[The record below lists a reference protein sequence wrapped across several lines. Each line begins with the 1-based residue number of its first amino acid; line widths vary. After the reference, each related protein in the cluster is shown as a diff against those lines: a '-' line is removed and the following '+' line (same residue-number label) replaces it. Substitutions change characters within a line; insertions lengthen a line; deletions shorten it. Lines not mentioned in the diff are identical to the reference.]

1 MPLAIL
7 GIFFSLLPDLD
18 IIAFRLGVPYGSSFG
33 HRGFSHS
40 IVAALLLSTAVVPLA
55 RALKARPFV
64 VFWIL
69 LLSMLSHGLLDAF
82 TRNATNG
89 VALFWPLST
98 ERILFSFRPIEASP
112 ISLRRF
118 MSERGLQVLWS
129 EMVWV
134 WAPLLA
140 VGLLG
145 LSIRRT
151 RRSPRHKKPSGSGFA
166 WALLFLSS
174 GRMPPPPPQSQIEQE
189 AQERKNRETSRGA
202 EP

>member
-1 MPLAIL
+1 MASLITHPAVPIVAALLVGRGIIPVPLAVL
-7 GIFFSLLPDLD
+7 GISFSMLPDLD
-18 IIAFRLGVPYGSSFG
+18 IIAFRLGVPYGSPFG

-64 VFWIL
+64 VFWFL
-69 LLSMLSHGLLDAF
+69 LLSMLSHGVLDAF

-89 VALFWPLST
+89 VALFWPLSA

-134 WAPLLA
+134 WIPLLA
-140 VGLLG
+140 IGLVGLL
-145 LSIRRT
+145 IRRQMRASKQLQPT
-151 RRSPRHKKPSGSGFA
+151 
-166 WALLFLSS
+166 
-174 GRMPPPPPQSQIEQE
+174 
-189 AQERKNRETSRGA
+189 RETRAA
-202 EP
+202 E

>member
-1 MPLAIL
+1 MASLITHPAVPVVAALLVGRGVISVPLLIV
-7 GIFFSLLPDLD
+7 GISFSMLPDLD
-18 IIAFRLGVPYGSSFG
+18 SIGFRLGVPYGSPFA

-40 IVAALLLSTAVVPLA
+40 IVAALLLSTAAVPLA

-64 VFWIL
+64 VFWFL
-69 LLSMLSHGLLDAF
+69 SLSMLSHGILDAF

-89 VALFWPLST
+89 VALFWPFSA

-112 ISLRRF
+112 ISLERF

-140 VGLLG
+140 IGLVGLL
-145 LSIRRT
+145 IRRQMRANKQLQPT
-151 RRSPRHKKPSGSGFA
+151 RD
-166 WALLFLSS
+166 L
-174 GRMPPPPPQSQIEQE
+174 PP
-189 AQERKNRETSRGA
+189 K
-202 EP
+202 

>member
-1 MPLAIL
+1 MASLITHPAVPIVAALMVGRGVISVPLLIV
-7 GIFFSLLPDLD
+7 GISFAMLPDLD
-18 IIAFRLGVPYGSSFG
+18 SIGFRLGVPYGSPFA

-40 IVAALLLSTAVVPLA
+40 IVAALLLSMAAVPLA

-64 VFWIL
+64 VFWFL
-69 LLSMLSHGLLDAF
+69 SLSMLSHGILDAF

-89 VALFWPLST
+89 VALFWPFSA

-112 ISLRRF
+112 ISLERF

-140 VGLLG
+140 IGLVGQL
-145 LSIRRT
+145 IRRQMRANKQLQPT
-151 RRSPRHKKPSGSGFA
+151 RESRA
-166 WALLFLSS
+166 A
-174 GRMPPPPPQSQIEQE
+174 EQ
-189 AQERKNRETSRGA
+189 
-202 EP
+202 